1 MTKSR
6 ALAILNDWRE
16 FQLDTIHSPRLELIA
31 MSPDFLEA
39 CLKGELELASQT
51 IDLLIPPDWLEMK
64 WLMELRWKQMREN
77 PALVPWVLRAVG
89 LRETKTMI
97 GHIGFHTL
105 PGADYLNP
113 YAPGSVEFGY
123 SIFPNQRR
131 MGYASEA
138 AQALMDWAT
147 REHAVT
153 RFVVSIDPANMPSLG
168 LAQRFG
174 FRKVGTVTDDK
185 GGVEDVFLREA

>member
-1 MTKSR
+1 MDK
-6 ALAILNDWRE
+6 
-16 FQLDTIHSPRLELIA
+16 IHSLRLELIS

-39 CLKGELELASQT
+39 CLQDDLESASRM
-51 IDLLIPPDWLEMK
+51 IGLSLSREWLGMK
-64 WLMELRWKQMREN
+64 WLMELRLKQIREN
-77 PALVPWVLRAVG
+77 PLLELWVLRAIG

-105 PGADYLNP
+105 PGAEYLKP
-113 YAPGSVEFGY
+113 YAPDSVEFGY
-123 SIFPNQRR
+123 NVFPKYRR

-138 AQALMDWAT
+138 VQALMDWAT

-153 RFVVSIDPANMPSLG
+153 RFVVSIEPANLPSLG

-174 FRKVGTVTDDK
+174 FRKVDTVTDDK